1 MFHPKIIAYFQRYFS
16 YTRPLAL
23 MKSDILN
30 KILFTIILITN
41 LNVYSQEKNEPIIFG
56 EFIFGGAGEIN
67 GKGGFLLGGELNYQ
81 RKTHLF
87 SARYLEHIQLESDAV
102 FLSPFTP
109 IPIIREKINHQ
120 EIALLYGKRWI
131 YNGSS
136 LSISGGVSLNTYSNR
151 ITDKNNEQIRIKED
165 YIGIPLEVNFKWFK
179 SRKKRY
185 RIYGIIPVGKPT
197 AFGRNFGFKLIGNI
211 SENSFVGL
219 GIVYGFGIH
228 KKY

>member
-1 MFHPKIIAYFQRYFS
+1 LK
-16 YTRPLAL
+16 
-23 MKSDILN
+23 

-41 LNVYSQEKNEPIIFG
+41 LNAYSQEKNEPILFG

-67 GKGGFLLGGELNYQ
+67 GNGGFLLGGELNYQ

-87 SARYLEHIQLESDAV
+87 SARYLEHIQLESEAV

-151 ITDKNNEQIRIKED
+151 ITDENNEQIKIKES

-185 RIYGIIPVGKPT
+185 RIYGVIPVGKPT

-211 SENSFVGL
+211 SKNSFIGL

-228 KKY
+228 KNY

>member
-1 MFHPKIIAYFQRYFS
+1 MHILYV
-16 YTRPLAL
+16 LAL
-23 MKSDILN
+23 MRSDILR
-30 KILFTIILITN
+30 KILFTLILVTN
-41 LNVYSQEKNEPIIFG
+41 LNMYSQEKNEPIIFG

-67 GKGGFLLGGELNYQ
+67 GKGGFLIGGELNYQ
-81 RKTHLF
+81 LKNHLL
-87 SARYLEHIQLESDAV
+87 SARYVEQIQLESDAV

-131 YNGSS
+131 YDGSS
-136 LSISGGVSLNTYSNR
+136 LSISGGLSINIYSNR
-151 ITDKNNEQIRIKED
+151 ITDENNEQIKIKDD
-165 YIGIPLEVNFKWFK
+165 YIGFPLEVNLKWFK

-185 RIYGIIPVGKPT
+185 RVYGIIPVGKPT
-197 AFGRNFGFKLIGNI
+197 SFGRNFGFKLIGNI
-211 SENSFVGL
+211 SKNSFVGL